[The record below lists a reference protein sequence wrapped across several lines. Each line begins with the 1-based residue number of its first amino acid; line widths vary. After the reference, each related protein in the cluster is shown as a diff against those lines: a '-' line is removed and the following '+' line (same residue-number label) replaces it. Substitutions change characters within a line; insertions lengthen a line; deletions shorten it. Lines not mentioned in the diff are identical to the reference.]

1 MEPNSFLPDLL
12 AFSKETEASG
22 SQFFVE
28 NEKLKQLLS
37 VEKNVGFKKLKAFC
51 SKLVLC
57 QDKRSS
63 VYSKGSYS
71 KRLSVAFKE
80 SHQVFEKTSCFW
92 PVCPKGFVSCF
103 NSGSRW
109 DSCGHFWL
117 NAETANS
124 PLHRCTA
131 GLRWKRG
138 LQGTTCRCV
147 SQQQW
152 AEVWKATA

>member
-12 AFSKETEASG
+12 ALSKETEASG

-80 SHQVFEKTSCFW
+80 SHQVFEKTSCF
-92 PVCPKGFVSCF
+92 
-103 NSGSRW
+103 
-109 DSCGHFWL
+109 
-117 NAETANS
+117 
-124 PLHRCTA
+124 
-131 GLRWKRG
+131 
-138 LQGTTCRCV
+138 
-147 SQQQW
+147 
-152 AEVWKATA
+152 